1 MPERFG
7 QATTSQ
13 RELAGM
19 VAAQIQNQM
28 VRLLVRY
35 TGRGPTKTRTT
46 VNTNLIAVIF
56 QDTLTKAE
64 MNLVAA
70 GQAQSVTEMRLT
82 FGALMREDAI
92 EIVEEITGR
101 GVLTVLTD
109 VDPEANIAAQLFVL
123 EPVSETGV
131 AMVSE
136 SESEGVGDGEG
147 EADVRGGD

>member
-1 MPERFG
+1 MPERLG
-7 QATTSQ
+7 QATTGSQ
-13 RELAGM
+13 RELAGL

-70 GQAQSVTEMRLT
+70 GQAQSVTDMRRT
-82 FGALMREDAI
+82 FGALMRVEAI
-92 EIVEEITGR
+92 EIVEEVTGR
-101 GVLTVLTD
+101 RVLTMLTD
-109 VDPEANIAAQLFVL
+109 VDPEANIAAQVFVL
-123 EPVSETGV
+123 EPVAETGV
-131 AMVSE
+131 AMVSGTDGE
-136 SESEGVGDGEG
+136 SEA
-147 EADVRGGD
+147 EARAAD

>member
-1 MPERFG
+1 MSERLG
-7 QATTSQ
+7 EATTASQ
-13 RELAGM
+13 REVAGL
-19 VAAQIQNQM
+19 VAAQVQNQM

-70 GQAQSVTEMRLT
+70 GQAQSVTDMRRT
-82 FGALMREDAI
+82 FGGLMRQEAT
-92 EIVEEITGR
+92 EIVEEVTGR
-101 GVLTVLTD
+101 RVRTMLSD
-109 VDPEANIAAQLFVL
+109 VDPEANIAAQIFVL

-131 AMVSE
+131 AMVAQ
-136 SESEGVGDGEG
+136 GDG
-147 EADVRGGD
+147 DVAGPSED

>member
-1 MPERFG
+1 MDERLG
-7 QATTSQ
+7 EATTASQ
-13 RELAGM
+13 REVAGL
-19 VAAQIQNQM
+19 VAAQVQNQM

-70 GQAQSVTEMRLT
+70 GQAQSVTDMRRT
-82 FGALMREDAI
+82 FGGLMRQEATA
-92 EIVEEITGR
+92 IVEEVTGR
-101 GVLTVLTD
+101 RVRTMLSD
-109 VDPEANIAAQLFVL
+109 VDPEANIAAQIFVL

-131 AMVSE
+131 AMVAQ
-136 SESEGVGDGEG
+136 GDG
-147 EADVRGGD
+147 DVAGPSED

>member
-1 MPERFG
+1 MPERLG
-7 QATTSQ
+7 QATTASQ
-13 RELAGM
+13 QELAGM

-64 MNLVAA
+64 INLVAA
-70 GQAQSVTEMRLT
+70 GQARSVTDMRRT
-82 FGALMREDAI
+82 FGSLMRVEAI

-101 GVLTVLTD
+101 RVLTMLAD

-123 EPVSETGV
+123 EPVTETGV
-131 AMVSE
+131 AMVSD
-136 SESEGVGDGEG
+136 SEREA
-147 EADVRGGD
+147 EADPRAAD

>member
-1 MPERFG
+1 MPEQLG
-7 QATTSQ
+7 QATSASQ

-19 VAAQIQNQM
+19 VASQIQNQM

-70 GQAQSVTEMRLT
+70 GQAQSVMDMRRT
-82 FGALMREDAI
+82 FGSLMREEAV
-92 EIVEEITGR
+92 EIVEEVTGR
-101 GVLTVLTD
+101 RVLTMLSD
-109 VDPEANIAAQLFVL
+109 VDPEANVAAQLFVL

-131 AMVSE
+131 AMVAQAE
-136 SESEGVGDGEG
+136 DDGAGDGRLV
-147 EADVRGGD
+147 D

>member
-1 MPERFG
+1 MDERLG
-7 QATTSQ
+7 EATTASQ
-13 RELAGM
+13 REVAGL
-19 VAAQIQNQM
+19 VAAQVQNQM

-70 GQAQSVTEMRLT
+70 GQAQSVTDMRRT
-82 FGALMREDAI
+82 FGGLMRQEATA
-92 EIVEEITGR
+92 IVEEVTGR
-101 GVLTVLTD
+101 RVRTMLSD
-109 VDPEANIAAQLFVL
+109 VDPEANIAAQIFVL

-131 AMVSE
+131 AMVAQ
-136 SESEGVGDGEG
+136 GDGDVGDPSE
-147 EADVRGGD
+147 D

>member
-1 MPERFG
+1 MSERLG
-7 QATTSQ
+7 EATTSSQ
-13 RELAGM
+13 RELAGL

-70 GQAQSVTEMRLT
+70 GQARSVTEMRRT
-82 FGALMREDAI
+82 FGSLMREEAT
-92 EIVEEITGR
+92 EIVEEVTGR
-101 GVLTVLTD
+101 RVLTMLSD
-109 VDPEANIAAQLFVL
+109 VDPEANIAAQVFVL

-131 AMVSE
+131 AMVAQAD
-136 SESEGVGDGEG
+136 GNTGDDGRSV
-147 EADVRGGD
+147 D